1 MKVNF
6 ETQFNIGDIV
16 YVADH
21 YYDFYATSKP
31 YVVSDIIINI
41 SCRDIRTMYCVEQ
54 GDLIDRFP
62 EDWLFATY
70 EECAKWCE
78 EHNKKLVQ

>member
-1 MKVNF
+1 MKINL

-16 YVADH
+16 YAADH

-31 YVVSDIIINI
+31 YVISDIIINI
-41 SCRDIRTMYCVEQ
+41 DHRDVRTMYCVEQ
-54 GDLIDRFP
+54 GDITDRFP

-70 EECAKWCE
+70 EECKRWCDKQ
-78 EHNKKLVQ
+78 NKEG